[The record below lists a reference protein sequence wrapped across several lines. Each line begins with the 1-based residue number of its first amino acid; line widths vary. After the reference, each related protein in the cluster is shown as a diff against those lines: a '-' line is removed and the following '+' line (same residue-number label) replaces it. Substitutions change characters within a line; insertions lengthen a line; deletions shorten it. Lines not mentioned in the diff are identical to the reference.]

1 MTITY
6 EEALATLQSM
16 FADAWTRD
24 LLDEVLRHEKG
35 HMENTVDLI
44 LRHGDKDPKILVDQ
58 LAAGIDPQQNAAAL
72 DEALARQLSM
82 GNVNGPRSGRGSG
95 AGGGTAPRPRGKGKP
110 TTLPDDFLRV
120 PGYTPPPQSSL
131 SDDEALARMLQD
143 ELFTEELR
151 RNPDFAHL
159 ARGRSNVRAPSSS
172 VGGAA
177 AYAGGPNPAV
187 VAASKI
193 GEMARNFTANVNRN
207 LAAASAS
214 NNHTASSSSDDPMS
228 PNIMHKLSEMG
239 DSAKR
244 RLQLLAAQFN
254 ATAAGEAMASG
265 PSSSANPTTSEVRR
279 SEFRGLLD
287 DDDNDNMELA
297 ARKDL

>member
-44 LRHGDKDPKILVDQ
+44 LRHGDQDPKILVDQ

-82 GNVNGPRSGRGSG
+82 GNVNGPRSGGGGRAGG
-95 AGGGTAPRPRGKGKP
+95 AGGGTTRPRGKGKP

-172 VGGAA
+172 VGGSA
-177 AYAGGPNPAV
+177 AGGPNPAV

-207 LAAASAS
+207 LAAASAAS
-214 NNHTASSSSDDPMS
+214 NNNHTASDDPMS
-228 PNIMHKLSEMG
+228 PNIMQKLSEMG

-265 PSSSANPTTSEVRR
+265 PSSSANPTTNEVRR

>member
-16 FADAWTRD
+16 FGNPWTRE

-44 LRHGDKDPKILVDQ
+44 LRHGDQDPKILVDQ
-58 LAAGIDPQQNAAAL
+58 LAAGIDPLQNTAAL
-72 DEALARQLSM
+72 DEALARQLAL
-82 GNVNGPRSGRGSG
+82 GNIHRSG
-95 AGGGTAPRPRGKGKP
+95 GGGTSRTAPQRQQKGKP
-110 TTLPDDFLRV
+110 TTLPDDFLRI
-120 PGYTPPPQSSL
+120 PGYTPPSQSSL
-131 SDDEALARMLQD
+131 ISDDEALARMLQD

-159 ARGRSNVRAPSSS
+159 ARGRSNVRGVTSANAA
-172 VGGAA
+172 VGPHPAA
-177 AYAGGPNPAV
+177 

-207 LAAASAS
+207 L
-214 NNHTASSSSDDPMS
+214 TSSSSDDPTAS
-228 PNIMHKLSEMG
+228 PNIMKKLSEMG

-254 ATAAGEAMASG
+254 ATASG
-265 PSSSANPTTSEVRR
+265 TTSGTTTNPTTTEVRR

>member
-16 FADAWTRD
+16 FSDAWTRD

-58 LAAGIDPQQNAAAL
+58 LAAGIDPLQNAAAL

-82 GNVNGPRSGRGSG
+82 GGTANGPGR
-95 AGGGTAPRPRGKGKP
+95 AGGGTAAPRPRAGKGTP
-110 TTLPDDFLRV
+110 TTLPDDFLRI
-120 PGYTPPPQSSL
+120 PGYTPPPHSSL

-159 ARGRSNVRAPSSS
+159 ARGRSNVRMVSAP
-172 VGGAA
+172 GGAA
-177 AYAGGPNPAV
+177 ADGPNPAL
-187 VAASKI
+187 VAANKI
-193 GEMARNFTANVNRN
+193 GEMARNFTANVNRS

-214 NNHTASSSSDDPMS
+214 HGHNNASLSSNADQDPMS
-228 PNIMHKLSEMG
+228 PNIMKKLSEMG

-254 ATAAGEAMASG
+254 ATAAGADGTMMSG
-265 PSSSANPTTSEVRR
+265 SGTTNPTTSEARR